1 MGKSVTY
8 LTGTNLWQKLHLVM
22 GKGETARTEIA
33 DRELASTRERPA
45 SRDESHK
52 HNTRG
57 RWWHNPNMPKEE
69 NVAHGAKGGGVGKRS
84 RTGALGP
91 GPIRGHSPQ
100 MGQGAATDGAPTRHP
115 PWGDGGDGSLLVRSV

>member
-1 MGKSVTY
+1 MG
-8 LTGTNLWQKLHLVM
+8 M
-22 GKGETARTEIA
+22 GETARTEIA

-52 HNTRG
+52 HNTQRQLGGITRKYADKNKKGRKCSAWRG
-57 RWWHNPNMPKEE
+57 K
-69 NVAHGAKGGGVGKRS
+69 

-100 MGQGAATDGAPTRHP
+100 RGKELQPTEHLRIPATLHGVMG
-115 PWGDGGDGSLLVRSV
+115 

>member
-1 MGKSVTY
+1 MG
-8 LTGTNLWQKLHLVM
+8 M
-22 GKGETARTEIA
+22 GETARTEIA

-45 SRDESHK
+45 SRDEHL
-52 HNTRG
+52 G
-57 RWWHNPNMPKEE
+57 IL
-69 NVAHGAKGGGVGKRS
+69 KRN

-115 PWGDGGDGSLLVRSV
+115 PWGDEMMGHLLLVEVSSTRALELRFHDKADELHSSA